1 MTATTQPAPAVFT
14 GPGIPLSR
22 LIKVELRKLVDTRAS
37 FWLAA
42 SIAAISA
49 IIGVVVLIVGPG
61 TSDPGPSGSPG
72 TDGNITFANLFDL
85 MTAPMAFLLPVMA
98 ILLVTSEWSQRN
110 ALTTFTMEPRRE
122 RVIIAKLTVSV
133 IASIAAVVI
142 ALALGALCN
151 LIGGLIYS
159 NGGVWSISASALIS
173 GLLNILVGVLIGFA
187 FAALLLNTPAAIVA
201 YFVVPTVLEIIGAVV
216 PWINDHLIDWIRL
229 PMLESSPSGSDWAH
243 FLAGCV
249 IWFAVPLF
257 FGVNRIMRSEVK

>member
-1 MTATTQPAPAVFT
+1 MTATTQPASAVFT

-61 TSDPGPSGSPG
+61 TSDSSA
-72 TDGNITFANLFDL
+72 DGNITFANLFDL

-122 RVIIAKLTVSV
+122 RVIVAKLTVSI

-151 LIGGLIYS
+151 LVGGLIYS
-159 NGGVWSISASALIS
+159 DGGEWSISGSALVS
-173 GLLNILVGVLIGFA
+173 GLLNILVGVLVGFA

-201 YFVVPTVLEIIGAVV
+201 YFVIPTVLEIIGAVV

-229 PMLESSPSGSDWAH
+229 PMLASSPSGSDWAH
-243 FLAGCV
+243 FLSGCV
-249 IWFAVPLF
+249 IWFAIPLF